1 MQWNISQP
9 LRLRLAEVSGII
21 TIRSSYIIYTSQIRT
36 TQCVTPYVGDGSLC
50 VLDSDGD
57 GYPDQALRNC
67 STHDHSTYCSTDT
80 CPFAPNHNQDDRTP
94 CIGDETGKWPTCH
107 VHIVD
112 TFILSIL
119 NRLSCRTG

>member
-1 MQWNISQP
+1 MHHVQCCIH
-9 LRLRLAEVSGII
+9 
-21 TIRSSYIIYTSQIRT
+21 T

-67 STHDHSTYCSTDT
+67 STDDQSTYCSTDT

-94 CIGDETGKWPTCH
+94 CIGDKTGKWPTHSQYLHFDFSTDCPAE
-107 VHIVD
+107 VD
-112 TFILSIL
+112 EVWSIRWPFAPISSTVTVSCGVNFIGIAM
-119 NRLSCRTG
+119 